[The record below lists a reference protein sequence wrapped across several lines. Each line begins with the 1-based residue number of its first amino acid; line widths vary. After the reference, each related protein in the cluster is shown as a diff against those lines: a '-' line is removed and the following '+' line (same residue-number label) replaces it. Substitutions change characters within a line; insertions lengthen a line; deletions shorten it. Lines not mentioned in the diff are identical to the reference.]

1 MKVGF
6 DLDGVLDRP
15 VLKALCLALLAAGIE
30 TYCITGVFPEALQW
44 QDADAKR
51 RKMDRLGIPYVEMGK
66 KHILEVS
73 TRSKEEEMIGKVRL
87 HILTAVASTFDRD
100 YRLAD
105 LGLRKGALCEELGIE
120 LFIEDSE
127 LYAEMIPKMSGGT
140 TILLVR

>member
-15 VLKALCLALLAAGIE
+15 VLKTLCLALLIAGIE
-30 TYCITGVFPEALQW
+30 TYCITGVFPEALHW

-66 KHILEVS
+66 RYIP
-73 TRSKEEEMIGKVRL
+73 KEEEMIGKVRL
-87 HILTAVASTFDRD
+87 HILTAVPSTFDRD

-127 LYAEMIPKMSGGT
+127 LYAEMIPKMSGAT
-140 TILLVR
+140 TVLLVR